1 MFEISEEQKKE
12 LLKYLAKRPYIE
24 VAGLVAMI
32 AGQKRQRKRQGPI
45 MQRRNFKDAM
55 REMSEHTVA
64 KIGEHVETLARLD
77 KEQKGEL
84 LKFGS
89 IEMDT
94 DFPRTV
100 LYAILNRVVH
110 DFVPRNDEHKDTM
123 DKVLKTLETKELI
136 KRVVDESGKK

>member
-1 MFEISEEQKKE
+1 
-12 LLKYLAKRPYIE
+12 
-24 VAGLVAMI
+24 
-32 AGQKRQRKRQGPI
+32 

-110 DFVPRNDEHKDTM
+110 DFAPRNDEHNDTM
-123 DKVLKTLETKELI
+123 NKVLKTLETKELI
-136 KRVVDESGKK
+136 ERAVDESIKK

>member
-1 MFEISEEQKKE
+1 
-12 LLKYLAKRPYIE
+12 
-24 VAGLVAMI
+24 
-32 AGQKRQRKRQGPI
+32 

-55 REMSEHTVA
+55 NEMCDHTVA
-64 KIGEHVETLARLD
+64 KIQEHVETLSRLD

-100 LYAILNRVVH
+100 LYAVLRRVVE
-110 DFVPRNDEHKDTM
+110 DFKPRNDNHEDTM
-123 DKVLKTLETKELI
+123 KNP
-136 KRVVDESGKK
+136 

>member
-1 MFEISEEQKKE
+1 
-12 LLKYLAKRPYIE
+12 
-24 VAGLVAMI
+24 
-32 AGQKRQRKRQGPI
+32 

-55 REMSEHTVA
+55 NEMCEHTVA
-64 KIGEHVETLARLD
+64 KIQEHVETLRRID
-77 KEQKGEL
+77 KEEKGVL

-94 DFPRTV
+94 DYPRTI

-123 DKVLKTLETKELI
+123 NKVLKALETKELI
-136 KRVVDESGKK
+136 ERVVDESIKK